1 LEVFSL
7 FALAGIIIFLGF
19 FGEIIFEKTNIP
31 DIIWLMIFGVVL
43 NIFFPQL
50 ANNPSFGAVSKIFT
64 SFALIYILFE
74 GALSINIKQLITQ
87 FFKGVNLTVVNFIFT
102 TVIIGILMFIFFR
115 WKFSSGLL
123 LGAIV
128 GGSSSAVVIP
138 ITKKITMNKNSSLIL
153 TIESAISDVL
163 CIVGAVTLITLIGS
177 DSGGLSINSIFNE
190 VIIKFA
196 VSILLGLFSGF
207 MWIKIQKRMEK
218 FTKSYMTTIAF
229 LLLMYGFVEYMDQ
242 NGAIACLAFGLILG
256 NSKKIMYMVEKDNT
270 ASMSHSQK
278 FFYSEI
284 SFFVK
289 SFFFVYLGLLMNF
302 NDLGGILLGFL
313 LTLIIFIIRP
323 FVVLIT
329 VKTHILDKDRA
340 FMEALAP
347 KGLAAAVLAQIPAQA
362 GLPYGE
368 KYSTIVLSII
378 FFSILISTILIFIIE
393 KGYFKG
399 LGIKVIEKRR
409 KRMH

>member
-1 LEVFSL
+1 
-7 FALAGIIIFLGF
+7 
-19 FGEIIFEKTNIP
+19 
-31 DIIWLMIFGVVL
+31 
-43 NIFFPQL
+43 
-50 ANNPSFGAVSKIFT
+50 
-64 SFALIYILFE
+64 
-74 GALSINIKQLITQ
+74 
-87 FFKGVNLTVVNFIFT
+87 
-102 TVIIGILMFIFFR
+102 
-115 WKFSSGLL
+115 
-123 LGAIV
+123 
-128 GGSSSAVVIP
+128 
-138 ITKKITMNKNSSLIL
+138 
-153 TIESAISDVL
+153 
-163 CIVGAVTLITLIGS
+163 
-177 DSGGLSINSIFNE
+177 
-190 VIIKFA
+190 
-196 VSILLGLFSGF
+196 
-207 MWIKIQKRMEK
+207 
-218 FTKSYMTTIAF
+218 
-229 LLLMYGFVEYMDQ
+229 
-242 NGAIACLAFGLILG
+242 
-256 NSKKIMYMVEKDNT
+256 
-270 ASMSHSQK
+270 
-278 FFYSEI
+278 
-284 SFFVK
+284 
-289 SFFFVYLGLLMNF
+289 MNF